1 MNHMYLILLVIN
13 QLVSR
18 GISIGFRP
26 KNTLLHPKNKSTCSD
41 GTWHSPSL
49 QLELKVSPSRITN
62 IIGIITLC
70 PRLMYLTDKIMLKYG
85 SVIVVGITLL
95 CWEDKISCPLDVHKS
110 LC

>member
-1 MNHMYLILLVIN
+1 MAEFRVVDMNHMY
-13 QLVSR
+13 
-18 GISIGFRP
+18 
-26 KNTLLHPKNKSTCSD
+26 LLHPKNKSTCSD

-70 PRLMYLTDKIMLKYG
+70 PHLMYLTDKIMLKYG

-95 CWEDKISCPLDVHKS
+95 CWEDKISCPLDVQEFVLNMRKMG
-110 LC
+110 